1 MSRHFESTIA
11 IKRIPLFFFVL
22 LLRSRDYQQKGF
34 SLFSFFFLYFL
45 SPTHLFQ
52 RLHVSTFNGVPSE
65 AQKKKTGREKKK
77 ELESSVNVKNRFRSQ
92 RISQNPLS
100 IPPKAPTRQQNCI
113 FKLKAQWHSVGG
125 IACSFSYT
133 FVQQKKNTRG
143 SSENK

>member
-1 MSRHFESTIA
+1 MQSKESPSSFLSFSSVQEI
-11 IKRIPLFFFVL
+11 INKR
-22 LLRSRDYQQKGF
+22 G
-34 SLFSFFFLYFL
+34 FLYFPSSFFISYRQL
-45 SPTHLFQ
+45 TSSRDCTFQ
-52 RLHVSTFNGVPSE
+52 RSTVC
-65 AQKKKTGREKKK
+65 QVKRKKKKTGRDKKKKK

>member
-65 AQKKKTGREKKK
+65 AQKKKGERKKK
-77 ELESSVNVKNRFRSQ
+77 RVRKFSQRKESISLTANFTESPFNPSQGSNKTTKLYIQVKSSVA
-92 RISQNPLS
+92 LS
-100 IPPKAPTRQQNCI
+100 G
-113 FKLKAQWHSVGG
+113 WH
-125 IACSFSYT
+125 C
-133 FVQQKKNTRG
+133 VQL
-143 SSENK
+143 